1 MRLRPLS
8 RPNLEGSNKELRSD
22 KVERERLG
30 GQELRPLHQCPST
43 PTPLP
48 PCSRGEG
55 GCSTSWVDVE
65 VSSA

>member
-8 RPNLEGSNKELRSD
+8 RPNLEGINKELWSG
-22 KVERERLG
+22 KVEKGRLG

-48 PCSRGEG
+48 PCSRGG
-55 GCSTSWVDVE
+55 GCSTSGVDVE
-65 VSSA
+65 VSST